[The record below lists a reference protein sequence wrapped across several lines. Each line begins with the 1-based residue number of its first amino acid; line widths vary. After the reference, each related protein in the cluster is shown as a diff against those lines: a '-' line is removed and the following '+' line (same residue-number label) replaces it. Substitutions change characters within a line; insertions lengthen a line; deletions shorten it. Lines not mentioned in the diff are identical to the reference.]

1 MARDDV
7 AAGEL
12 TVVHGV
18 PGRVRLRVPP
28 PARAEGL
35 VETVRA
41 IPGVRSAAWTPRTRS
56 LLVLY
61 DADATAAGAIV
72 GAVAEHTGLDAM
84 PLPAADGA
92 RPTLA
97 RAISTLAR
105 DVDARVTRAS
115 RGILTLGTFV
125 PLALTA
131 WAVREVLRG
140 RTAPLAWSTALWY
153 AHGLFRDYN
162 AASPADAPSHG
173 G

>member
-1 MARDDV
+1 MARDEV
-7 AAGEL
+7 AAGKL

-18 PGRVRLRVPP
+18 PGRMRLRLPH
-28 PARAEGL
+28 PARADGL
-35 VETVRA
+35 VEAVSA
-41 IPGVRSAAWTPRTRS
+41 VAGVRSAAWAPRTRS

-61 DADATAAGAIV
+61 DAGATAAGAIV
-72 GAVAEHTGLDAM
+72 DAVAEHAGLEAT
-84 PLPAADGA
+84 PLPPADGA

-97 RAISTLAR
+97 RAITTLAR
-105 DVDARVTRAS
+105 EVDARVTRAS

-131 WAVREVLRG
+131 WAAREVLRG

-162 AASPADAPSHG
+162 AASPADIPSHDG
-173 G
+173 